1 MVQREVDSFTVLF
14 FDFFNETLY
23 SQQVN
28 ETNKS
33 KSVETYC
40 TVSLSVAQHFS
51 ALFYLSFEQTWLK
64 AAVSIIFLLKGIF
77 DSSVFQQ

>member
-1 MVQREVDSFTVLF
+1 MLTEYRSLHRIKELWSKEKF
-14 FDFFNETLY
+14 FDFFNEKLY

-51 ALFYLSFEQTWLK
+51 ALFYLSFEQT
-64 AAVSIIFLLKGIF
+64 
-77 DSSVFQQ
+77 